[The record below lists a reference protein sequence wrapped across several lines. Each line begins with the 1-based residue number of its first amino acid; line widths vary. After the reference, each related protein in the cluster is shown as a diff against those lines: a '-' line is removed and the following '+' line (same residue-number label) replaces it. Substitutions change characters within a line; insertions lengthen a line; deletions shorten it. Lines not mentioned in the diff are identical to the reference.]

1 MSDRTD
7 ILVNVVTGSTPT
19 DKEGLIYTCNCGWID
34 LGHMSSPQEPRI
46 EIGATNLWRQIKEE
60 IGEKRDDGF
69 IIKYAQ
75 DHGGGDGSA
84 KKGMGKYFGSHQS
97 YWIKS
102 GLSLSEKKSVALT
115 IFKEVSVEFE
125 SVQNN
130 IMSSVTNS
138 GFSQEDL
145 VSDLIG
151 LYIAIGEISREQ
163 VLSLCYTVNG
173 KMALKLWDKHGA
185 VGENKNKTFLPKFNK
200 IEEIVEEDEKCDCL
214 NQPNIFPKELQT
226 IKSIEKGILFK
237 DYDIEDVISDAY
249 DDVEKKVSKTINE
262 GKKAIKNVKEKV
274 NDVMKDLDYLEE
286 KANKAKSVIDDFFNF
301 IPQVY

>member
-19 DKEGLIYTCNCGWID
+19 DKKGLIYTCNCGWID

-60 IGEKRDDGF
+60 IGEQRDDGF

-102 GLSLSEKKSVALT
+102 GLTLSEKKSVALT
-115 IFKEVSVEFE
+115 IFKEVSIKFE
-125 SVQNN
+125 GVQND
-130 IMSSVTNS
+130 IMFLGTNS

-151 LYIAIGEISREQ
+151 LYIAIGDISREQ
-163 VLSLCYTVNG
+163 VLSLCYTING
-173 KMALKLWDKHGA
+173 KMALKSWDKHGA

-200 IEEIVEEDEKCDCL
+200 IEEIVEEDEKCDCKD
-214 NQPNIFPKELQT
+214 QPNMFPKELQT
-226 IKSIEKGILFK
+226 IKTVEKGTLFK
-237 DYDIEDVISDAY
+237 DYDIEDDIKDSFNDTK
-249 DDVEKKVSKTINE
+249 KKVNQTIDE
-262 GKKAIKNVKEKV
+262 AKEVIEDVQDKV
-274 NDVMKDLDYLEE
+274 NDLINDLEYLEK
-286 KANKAKSVIDDFFNF
+286 KANKANKVIDDFFNF